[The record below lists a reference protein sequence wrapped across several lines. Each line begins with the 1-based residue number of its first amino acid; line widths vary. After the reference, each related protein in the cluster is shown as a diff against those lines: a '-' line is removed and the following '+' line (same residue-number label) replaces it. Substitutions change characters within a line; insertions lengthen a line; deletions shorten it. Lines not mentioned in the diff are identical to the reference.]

1 MNHYVGENVRDI
13 HIIIGGPQ
21 GSGLETVMRLIARL
35 SARLGYH
42 FIADREYYSNIRGRH
57 SYIHMRIS
65 VKPVKALSYP
75 VDILA
80 FIDAESIFHHFRDIR
95 KGGYLVF
102 NTRLSNV
109 ELDTIKSIRKYT
121 LERLKRELKSVG
133 INGKSVQDV
142 VEWLKIN
149 LKVNVIELDY
159 DNLIRKVSSKGI
171 PYPQASRLVS
181 TIVAS
186 SVIFLMGFDVNEMKE
201 CIYEIFKGRPSV
213 IKANILMIDEVI
225 NHLRGSLGK
234 PLLTLDKPE
243 IIYDEVLVVTGNE
256 AVAMGKVVGGL
267 RYQSYYPITPAADES
282 FYMEGK
288 EVLEINGKV
297 LGSVLV
303 IQTEDEISAIAS
315 AIGAALAGA
324 RAATTT
330 SGPGFSLMVESL
342 GWAGIAETPVVI
354 TYYQRGGPSTGMPTR
369 GSQSD
374 LLFSL
379 FASHGEFPRIV
390 IASGDHEE
398 TFKDA
403 VTALN
408 LAEKYQVPVIHLLDK
423 FIANSVASMPIP
435 RIEELTIER
444 GYIVKEGDEPFRR
457 FNLNY
462 VISPRVPLGQGPITY
477 YTGNEHDEYGQIS
490 EDPELRTR
498 IYAKRMRK
506 LELMERE
513 IPEEERA
520 ILYGE
525 SSGDLLIIGWGSVKG
540 PAIEASEILSNS
552 GISTSYLHIRYF
564 IPFPTKRVI
573 EVTRNFKKLVFVEH
587 SYIVQVGM
595 VTRMYTGI
603 EPKHMIAKITGRP
616 IYTNELVEALIQIH
630 NKGVKK
636 VMLTYGA

>member
-1 MNHYVGENVRDI
+1 MKDI

-65 VKPVKALSYP
+65 IKPVKALSYP
-75 VDILA
+75 IDVLA
-80 FIDAESIFHHFRDIR
+80 FIDAESLFHHFRDIR
-95 KGGYLVF
+95 KEGYLIF
-102 NTRLSNV
+102 NTRLSKVKLNA
-109 ELDTIKSIRKYT
+109 IKSIRKYT
-121 LERLKRELKSVG
+121 LERLKRELRNVG
-133 INGKSVQDV
+133 ISGESVQDV
-142 VEWLKIN
+142 IEWLKNN
-149 LKVNVIELDY
+149 LKVNIIGLDY
-159 DNLIRKVSSKGI
+159 DDLIRKVSSKGI

-186 SVIFLMGFDVNEMKE
+186 SVAFLIGFDANEMKE
-201 CIYEIFKGRPSV
+201 CIYEIFKGRPSA
-213 IKANILMIDEVI
+213 INANILMIDEVI
-225 NHLRGSLGK
+225 KYLREFLGK

-243 IIYDEVLVVTGNE
+243 TIYDEVLVVTGNE

-288 EVLEINGKV
+288 EVLEVNGKV

-374 LLFSL
+374 LLFTL
-379 FASHGEFPRIV
+379 FASHGEFPRVV

-398 TFKDA
+398 AFKDA

-423 FIANSVASMPIP
+423 FIANSVASIPIP

-444 GYIVKEGDEPFRR
+444 GYIVREGDEPFKR
-457 FNLNY
+457 FNLNH
-462 VISPRVPLGQGPITY
+462 VISPRVFLGQGPITY
-477 YTGNEHDEYGQIS
+477 HTGNEHDEYGQIS
-490 EDPELRTR
+490 EDPELRTK
-498 IYAKRMRK
+498 IYEKRMRK
-506 LELMERE
+506 LEIMNQE

-520 ILYGE
+520 ILYGD
-525 SSGDLLIIGWGSVKG
+525 SSGDLLITGWGSVKG
-540 PAIEASEILSNS
+540 PAIEALEILSRSN
-552 GISTSYLHIRYF
+552 ISASYLHIKYF
-564 IPFPTKRVI
+564 IPFPTRRVVGI
-573 EVTRNFKKLVFVEH
+573 ARDFRKLVFVEH
-587 SYIVQVGM
+587 SYVVQVGM
-595 VTRMYTGI
+595 VTKMFTGI

-636 VMLTYGA
+636 VVLTYGA